1 MDREL
6 MEMAISLASIQI
18 KANATIATQDPN
30 FDGKY
35 LGIDTLQDIVS
46 ENYDW
51 LKKFDADPPNTL

>member
-35 LGIDTLQDIVS
+35 LGIGTLQDIVS

-51 LKKFDADPPNTL
+51 LKKFDAAPHNTL